1 VSLADY
7 QLRQHHKKL
16 CLCQFETFYC
26 KKWAK
31 ILTAIQIYR
40 HKFMPFL
47 IPMNAQLESQS
58 SFIACQFNLLTWQ
71 RQVRIHSGA
80 HTHIRTGA
88 DSTRIINLPMLRCR
102 RERERERC
110 FLPTICS
117 RFSVDLV
124 QRLEHNLFS
133 GVASRQVYAICFN
146 AARTH
151 DALSRP
157 II

>member
-1 VSLADY
+1 MSLSIGNM
-7 QLRQHHKKL
+7 LRQKSD
-16 CLCQFETFYC
+16 
-26 KKWAK
+26 K
-31 ILTAIQIYR
+31 ILKVIQIYKR
-40 HKFMPFL
+40 DFAPFL

-102 RERERERC
+102 RERERC